1 MESQHVELQYQNL
14 VFNLVEMVL
23 HLRLPKRMVINS
35 DATHTKMDL
44 TKTWLFM
51 DMEVMTMRFQNLLMK
66 IQNIIDP
73 KVTTVILK
81 VFFRFC
87 FWRVLAVIY
96 CLRKSLKT
104 KQ

>member
-44 TKTWLFM
+44 TKTWLSM

-73 KVTTVILK
+73 MDTTVVSK
-81 VFFRFC
+81 VFSMISL
-87 FWRVLAVIY
+87 LA
-96 CLRKSLKT
+96 CLSRDISIEY
-104 KQ
+104 